1 MEKNWIYL
9 IIVKWC
15 IYIFLFS
22 GQVVDATSSK
32 PTAGN
37 HPRFNAGDKVQVLMD
52 VETLK
57 VMQEG
62 HGGWNPRMAEVS
74 IVLI

>member
-1 MEKNWIYL
+1 M
-9 IIVKWC
+9 
-15 IYIFLFS
+15 YISCL

-74 IVLI
+74 LF

>member
-1 MEKNWIYL
+1 ME
-9 IIVKWC
+9 
-15 IYIFLFS
+15 
-22 GQVVDATSSK
+22 ATSSK
-32 PTAGN
+32 PTATN

-62 HGGWNPRMAEVS
+62 HGGWNPRMAEVTIIS
-74 IVLI
+74 KFLLIL